1 VNGQNL
7 AKEFGDQDILD
18 IWEKGLEKKKEDITG
33 FSQYRLPSGVIR
45 VVYTITQRITL
56 GNSYS
61 SLLVFFLSQ
70 MSIATSS

>member
-18 IWEKGLEKKKEDITG
+18 IWEKGLEKQKEKITG

-45 VVYTITQRITL
+45 IVYTIVEKIDL
-56 GNSYS
+56 GSYS
-61 SLLVFFLSQ
+61 SSTIILFFDFC
-70 MSIATSS
+70 